1 MNEAPIIVAS
11 NRLCREVAQ
20 RLAAAGRLVM
30 PEGEEP
36 FSPDALARHLR
47 EADAFMGFMTDRVD
61 ADWLASAP
69 RLRVVAA
76 ALKGFDNYDVQACAG
91 AGVWLTI
98 VPDLLTE
105 PTAELAIGLAI
116 GLGRHLRAGDARVRG
131 GAFTGWRPTLYGT
144 GLAGATV
151 GVLGL
156 GAVGRAIVDRLAGF
170 GVAHLLGH
178 DPHVT
183 DPRLAAVPLNTLLAQ
198 SDFLFLAAPLVSG
211 SRHLIDSAALAHGRP
226 GLLMINVGRGSV
238 VDEAAVA
245 DALVHDRLGGYAAD
259 VFEFEDWA
267 IPHRPLSVHA
277 GLLAHPR
284 TLFTPHLG
292 SAVAAVRLAI
302 EHRAADNLLAVLAGH
317 TPPDAIAGPTDS
329 AAASA

>member
-11 NRLCREVAQ
+11 NRLCPDVAD

-30 PEGEEP
+30 PDGEAP
-36 FSPDALARHLR
+36 LAPDTLARALR
-47 EADAFMGFMTDRVD
+47 EASAFMGFMTDRVD
-61 ADWLASAP
+61 AAWLAGAP

-76 ALKGFDNYDVQACAG
+76 ALKGFDNYDVQACAR

-105 PTAELAIGLAI
+105 PTAELALGLAI
-116 GLGRHLRAGDARVRG
+116 GLGRHLRAGDARVRS

-156 GAVGRAIVDRLAGF
+156 GAVGRAILDRLAGF
-170 GVAHLLGH
+170 GVARLLGH
-178 DPHVT
+178 DPKST
-183 DPRLAAVPLNTLLAQ
+183 DPRVEAVPLDALLAQ
-198 SDFLFLAAPLVSG
+198 SDILFLAAPLVPG
-211 SRHLIDSAALAHGRP
+211 SRHLIDTRALAGCRA
-226 GLLMINVGRGSV
+226 GQLMINVGRGSV
-238 VDEAAVA
+238 VDESAVA
-245 DALVHDRLGGYAAD
+245 QALAQGRLGGYAAD

-267 IPHRPLSVHA
+267 LADRPTAVHD
-277 GLLAHPR
+277 GLRADPR

-292 SAVAAVRLAI
+292 SAVASVRRAI
-302 EHRAADNLLAVLAGH
+302 EHRAADNLLAVLAGR
-317 TPPDAIAGPTDS
+317 TPPDAIAGPG
-329 AAASA
+329 AAAA